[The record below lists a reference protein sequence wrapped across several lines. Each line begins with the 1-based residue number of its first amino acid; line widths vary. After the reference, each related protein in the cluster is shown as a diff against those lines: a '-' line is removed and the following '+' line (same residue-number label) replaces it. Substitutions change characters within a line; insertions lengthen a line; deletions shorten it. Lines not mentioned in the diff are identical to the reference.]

1 MASNRRHRSLSA
13 MLAAR
18 RPQFAERS
26 GLGYLVAIRPGAAV
40 GDRRLS
46 GTLMTSGL
54 ATETRMMHKLLY
66 EVAGEYR
73 EHSFPAVFNVST
85 AGTVP
90 RVHAGLPAGGLEAF
104 EVLTS
109 QLEAPLVI
117 LYVLHTPRGEA
128 PAGRYQSRD
137 FSHFE
142 LKSLLGRFTAFLCS
156 DSRFDLWV
164 YSPSE
169 RATVV
174 LDRHNQLFAYGP
186 IDRFS
191 SALRS
196 IGYEQGAISVDF
208 PHIHQ
213 FMPEF
218 DRHSEELLSTLDWIR
233 TDLRPED
240 EQ

>member
-1 MASNRRHRSLSA
+1 
-13 MLAAR
+13 
-18 RPQFAERS
+18 
-26 GLGYLVAIRPGAAV
+26 
-40 GDRRLS
+40 
-46 GTLMTSGL
+46 
-54 ATETRMMHKLLY
+54 MHKLLY
-66 EVAGEYR
+66 EVEGSYR
-73 EHSFPAVFNVST
+73 EHSFPAVFSELT

-90 RVHAGLPAGGLEAF
+90 RIHAGLPAGGLEPF
-104 EVLTS
+104 EVLVS

-142 LKSLLGRFTAFLCS
+142 LTSLLERFTAFLCS

-164 YSPSE
+164 YSPSQ

-174 LDRHNQLFAYGP
+174 LDRHNQMFAYGP
-186 IDRFS
+186 LASFS
-191 SALRS
+191 SALRA
-196 IGYEQGAISVDF
+196 IGYEQGIISVDF
-208 PHIHQ
+208 PHVHQ
-213 FMPEF
+213 YMPEF
-218 DRHSEELLSTLDWIR
+218 DGDAAELLSRLDWIQ